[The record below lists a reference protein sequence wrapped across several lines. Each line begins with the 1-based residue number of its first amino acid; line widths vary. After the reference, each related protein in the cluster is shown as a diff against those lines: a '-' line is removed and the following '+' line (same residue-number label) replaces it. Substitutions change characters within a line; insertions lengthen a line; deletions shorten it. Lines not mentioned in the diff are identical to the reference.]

1 MISPTFLVG
10 ANSDEK
16 KVVGNVLYERE
27 AHWPFLGE
35 HHKAVITALTGS
47 QPDIKVISS
56 LDTLDTS
63 IQVWWWW

>member
-1 MISPTFLVG
+1 MK
-10 ANSDEK
+10 K

-27 AHWPFLGE
+27 ARWPFLGE
-35 HHKAVITALTGS
+35 RHKAVITGLTDS

-56 LDTLDTS
+56 LDIFSTTS